1 MVRIVTLIALSK
13 VAYVLRGYVIGDAED
28 LGYINLSQTQAGQE
42 EGISPRSRLA
52 TLVAKD
58 FTPVSPKLGGFESKL
73 RKREGWVRGRCRR
86 YGKGSRR
93 WTPRCRATR
102 SRRTRCSKGRRR
114 GIAT

>member
-1 MVRIVTLIALSK
+1 MFGGQKGRATVVRIVTLIALSK

-58 FTPVSPKLGGFESKL
+58 FTPVSPKLGFESKL
-73 RKREGWVRGRCRR
+73 RKR
-86 YGKGSRR
+86 
-93 WTPRCRATR
+93 
-102 SRRTRCSKGRRR
+102 
-114 GIAT
+114 

>member
-58 FTPVSPKLGGFESKL
+58 FTAVRPNDAWFRQVKPVPKRPTK
-73 RKREGWVRGRCRR
+73 
-86 YGKGSRR
+86 
-93 WTPRCRATR
+93 
-102 SRRTRCSKGRRR
+102 
-114 GIAT
+114 

>member
-42 EGISPRSRLA
+42 GISPRSRLA

-58 FTPVSPKLGGFESKL
+58 FTPVSPKLGFESKL
-73 RKREGWVRGRCRR
+73 RKR
-86 YGKGSRR
+86 
-93 WTPRCRATR
+93 
-102 SRRTRCSKGRRR
+102 
-114 GIAT
+114 

>member
-1 MVRIVTLIALSK
+1 MFGGQKGRVVRIVTLIALSK

-58 FTPVSPKLGGFESKL
+58 FTPVSPKLGFESKL
-73 RKREGWVRGRCRR
+73 RKR
-86 YGKGSRR
+86 
-93 WTPRCRATR
+93 
-102 SRRTRCSKGRRR
+102 
-114 GIAT
+114 